1 MSPNRAN
8 WDEATTKI
16 FLDLCIV
23 EKNLTNWNSLGLTK
37 QGWQHVYRSFKEQ
50 TGLNYDHKQM
60 QNKLSTLRRSFLH
73 WRSLQTHT
81 GLGRDSNTGAIEA
94 DDSYWGTQQGDPST
108 PQANRGKPP
117 PFLDE
122 LHTLF
127 GRTTQDRGNLI
138 SAGGVRDASL
148 NYGSEDTPP
157 YLSNDHA
164 VLRQSA
170 MSSQQESS
178 QSDTSSDASSIIYQ
192 LAGAAAAIAAYGS
205 GGDLMLRNNDI
216 LRVR

>member
-94 DDSYWGTQQGDPST
+94 DDSYWGTQQGVRSITKPHFVSTRIVYNLFCAVDHTKSAPSS
-108 PQANRGKPP
+108 
-117 PFLDE
+117 
-122 LHTLF
+122 H
-127 GRTTQDRGNLI
+127 
-138 SAGGVRDASL
+138 AGS
-148 NYGSEDTPP
+148 
-157 YLSNDHA
+157 
-164 VLRQSA
+164 
-170 MSSQQESS
+170 
-178 QSDTSSDASSIIYQ
+178 
-192 LAGAAAAIAAYGS
+192 
-205 GGDLMLRNNDI
+205 
-216 LRVR
+216 